1 MVINSNLFMKKILV
15 TLATLLYFGASAQ
28 NGANEI
34 LPAPN
39 PTQPYVVLD
48 TLFTLANHPATFTDV
63 YVHFANPTATPVKA
77 IQFRLFF
84 DDVRFSN
91 VEAFWGPT
99 GTAISTKYGSFF
111 KSGNW
116 LNISATYTGTNQNF
130 GWSNGAMFKVRLF
143 HSATYQGVVDPVV
156 TTGTSTYANLAT
168 VGNGV
173 DIPLGIHSY
182 GAGFQMTPLTFP
194 VYLKDVKGMPVSGIA
209 VKVSAQLKGSSLP
222 FLTAPVDTSNST
234 GIASYTLP
242 LDTHY
247 YKLRVQVQSDTLG
260 DGGALNITDAY
271 AINNAVTQQDTLRAI
286 ENFQADINEN
296 GAITVSDAYAMF
308 NRIALAST
316 TWSGFFAGKNN
327 VKLVW
332 QNELNAIKA
341 APNNYTPAMA
351 PARYTV
357 DTVVNSLDSLAIYTY
372 VLGDATGTGY
382 NNQAVILA
390 KMASPSAG
398 TDYVLDPI
406 VYFSNKTDSVEF
418 RIPKLTLSTDNFI
431 EVPVTMYTFGN
442 KVGAAQIGLRYDTAI
457 FEFVSVNVGPEV
469 AKWTSIIRS
478 NHGELLWAGHED
490 PFNPSLVEGPTSAF
504 TFTFKVKSIL
514 GWRTS
519 PIVVFDKAAGDEEAN
534 DMNIRRSPNDGS
546 VVNGKAEM
554 DDKTL
559 AMMNGFL
566 VYPNPTQDIVVME
579 FYTEDFTPL
588 TILVSDV
595 TGRVVRYV
603 QQDVTET
610 GFQLGF
616 VNLYDLD
623 RGIYFVRGVTNDREK
638 TYKIV
643 KQ

>member
-1 MVINSNLFMKKILV
+1 
-15 TLATLLYFGASAQ
+15 
-28 NGANEI
+28 
-34 LPAPN
+34 
-39 PTQPYVVLD
+39 
-48 TLFTLANHPATFTDV
+48 
-63 YVHFANPTATPVKA
+63 
-77 IQFRLFF
+77 
-84 DDVRFSN
+84 
-91 VEAFWGPT
+91 
-99 GTAISTKYGSFF
+99 
-111 KSGNW
+111 
-116 LNISATYTGTNQNF
+116 
-130 GWSNGAMFKVRLF
+130 
-143 HSATYQGVVDPVV
+143 
-156 TTGTSTYANLAT
+156 
-168 VGNGV
+168 
-173 DIPLGIHSY
+173 
-182 GAGFQMTPLTFP
+182 
-194 VYLKDVKGMPVSGIA
+194 
-209 VKVSAQLKGSSLP
+209 
-222 FLTAPVDTSNST
+222 
-234 GIASYTLP
+234 
-242 LDTHY
+242 
-247 YKLRVQVQSDTLG
+247 
-260 DGGALNITDAY
+260 
-271 AINNAVTQQDTLRAI
+271 
-286 ENFQADINEN
+286 
-296 GAITVSDAYAMF
+296 MF

-595 TGRVVRYV
+595 TGRVVKYV